1 MSMSALQAFLH
12 TSGIK
17 SKFKVISTIE
27 GKRQRFI
34 WEFESGIYGVEKY
47 ISIEILSH
55 KDKNHTYIED
65 RESNKSL
72 KCFHYTIELPAKDGK
87 NKVTGYYID
96 QFGNIKSKNIKFN
109 LMEKALK
116 AQDIDLEEY
125 LFKGVYLET
134 ITTSLGYDLDGLPD
148 SCQKGKGE
156 FFKIIDPFTQ
166 MYLLKYGDTIKARC
180 YVWNEGSITFKDED
194 EETTNTTKLA
204 DRIYAV
210 DGYWRDE
217 MIKRLKEEG
226 IDLIWSK
233 EQDEIYLEEDYKA
246 YIDVYEIRKTVNIH
260 IEKNKVPWLDTFNQ
274 YSSDTYRLYLYDWKS
289 CGYISSENQFDISL
303 ANYIFLTQDG
313 KAMDL
318 IFDNFTG
325 ELIPYDDAVYVSLG
339 DWTGNTACE
348 NAVWSEYHSGYIL
361 EKNSYAMI
369 VGDEVDYTYRG
380 SGETLVDINGEAYLV
395 SELECHDSGLDY
407 SELDYY
413 HP

>member
-1 MSMSALQAFLH
+1 MSISALQAFSH
-12 TSGIK
+12 ISGIR
-17 SKFKVISTIE
+17 SKLKLISTIE

-34 WEFESGIYGVEKY
+34 WEFESSIYGVEKY
-47 ISIEILSH
+47 ISIEIVSH

-65 RESNKSL
+65 SESNKSL

-87 NKVTGYYID
+87 NRVTGYYID

-180 YVWNEGSITFKDED
+180 YVWNEGSIITFEKGDEKI
-194 EETTNTTKLA
+194 TNTNKLA

-210 DGYWRDE
+210 DGYWKGE

-226 IDLIWSK
+226 IGLIWSE
-233 EQDEIYLEEDYKA
+233 EQDEIYLDGNYEA
-246 YIDVYEIRKTVNIH
+246 YIDMYEVKDIINEH
-260 IEKNKVPWLDTFNQ
+260 IKKNKVPWLDTFNQ
-274 YSSDTYRLYLYDWKS
+274 YSSDTYRLYLYDWKN
-289 CGYISSENQFDISL
+289 CGYTSSENQFDTSL
-303 ANYIFLTQDG
+303 TNYIFLTQDG

-339 DWTGNTACE
+339 G
-348 NAVWSEYHSGYIL
+348 
-361 EKNSYAMI
+361 
-369 VGDEVDYTYRG
+369 
-380 SGETLVDINGEAYLV
+380 
-395 SELECHDSGLDY
+395 
-407 SELDYY
+407 
-413 HP
+413 